1 MPKVFGKTVLI
12 FGASGGM
19 GSALANLLEANGVRL
34 ILVDRQQPKRQKKD
48 QLAMG
53 AKFMADVSDYRAVRR
68 LAARLHRAGDK
79 LDWIVN
85 LVGWAD
91 RVTTLRE
98 QSRER
103 IDKLVAIN
111 LLATIYVTRE
121 LTPLLRSG
129 GGMINIASTAGL
141 HPNGRY
147 AVYSAAK
154 AGVVAF
160 TQAMARSAEDM
171 SPSNLSF
178 VALCPGPTNTLMRKK
193 LVGDAEKHQSP
204 VAVAQVIEKILLG
217 AYRNGDVVVVEKGH
231 SRLVCR
237 Q

>member
-12 FGASGGM
+12 LGASGGM
-19 GSALANLLEANGVRL
+19 GSALADLLQTDGARL

-48 QLAMG
+48 RLAAG
-53 AKFMADVSDYRAVRR
+53 TKFIADVSDYQAVRR

-98 QSRER
+98 QSRGR

-111 LLATIYVTRE
+111 LLAAIYITRE

-141 HPNGRY
+141 RPNGLY
-147 AVYSAAK
+147 AVYAAAK

-160 TQAMARSAEDM
+160 TQAMARSAADM
-171 SPSNLSF
+171 SQSKLSF

-193 LVGDAEKHQSP
+193 LVGDAQKHQSP
-204 VAVAQVIEKILLG
+204 TVVAQAIEKILSG
-217 AYRNGDVVVVEKGH
+217 AYRNGDVILVEKGH
-231 SRLVCR
+231 SRLVSR